1 MHIAQIS
8 PLEES
13 VPPKLYGGTERVV
26 AFLTEELIRQG
37 HQVTLFA
44 SGDSETSAELVACSP
59 RALRL
64 DEGSVDQ
71 LAHHV
76 RMLEEVRALADGF
89 DVLHFHID
97 YIHFPMARAL
107 GWRSVTTLHGRLDI
121 PDLRPL
127 YRTYDDAPLVSISD
141 AQRQPL
147 PFANW
152 RGTVHHGLPRDLLAF
167 HPGGG
172 KYLAFLGRL
181 SRAKRVDRAIEIAK
195 RVGMPLKIAAKFDPD
210 PDERPYY
217 DQVKPMFDH
226 PLIEFVG
233 EINEAQKGDFLGN
246 AAALLFPIDWPEPFG
261 LVMVE
266 ALACG
271 TPVVAYRKGSV
282 PEVMRHGVSGFV
294 VDSVDDAV
302 KATERALGLSRR
314 RCRDYFEERFTVERM
329 ARDYLQIYAD
339 LPARAAGTPE
349 PRERDAGLPVDESD
363 LAVDESDLPVDE
375 SDPAVDEEDVTLEE
389 TVVEGL

>member
-1 MHIAQIS
+1 MRIAQIS
-8 PLEES
+8 PLDES

-37 HQVTLFA
+37 HEVTLFA
-44 SGDSETSAELVACSP
+44 SGDSETSAVLVPCSP

-64 DEGSVDQ
+64 DDGCIDP
-71 LAHHV
+71 LAHHI
-76 RMLEEVRALADGF
+76 RMLDTVRAYADEV

-97 YIHFPMARAL
+97 YLHFPMARAL

-121 PDLRPL
+121 PDLTPL
-127 YRTYDDAPLVSISD
+127 YQTYGDAPLVSISD
-141 AQRQPL
+141 AQRHPL
-147 PFANW
+147 QFANW
-152 RGTVHHGLPRDLLAF
+152 RGTVYHGLPRDLLPF
-167 HPGGG
+167 HPGEG

-210 PDERPYY
+210 PQERPYY
-217 DQVKPMFDH
+217 DQVKPLFDH

-233 EINEAQKGDFLGN
+233 EINEAQKGEFLGN

-294 VDSVDDAV
+294 VSGLDEAV
-302 KATERALGLSRR
+302 KATQRALGLSRR
-314 RCRDYFEERFTVERM
+314 RCREYFEERFTVERM
-329 ARDYLQIYAD
+329 ARDYLDIYAD
-339 LPARAAGTPE
+339 LPARGVAVPAHDDHHRADAASAADDDDLVL
-349 PRERDAGLPVDESD
+349 DADDGVPAPGET
-363 LAVDESDLPVDE
+363 AVEAP
-375 SDPAVDEEDVTLEE
+375 
-389 TVVEGL
+389 